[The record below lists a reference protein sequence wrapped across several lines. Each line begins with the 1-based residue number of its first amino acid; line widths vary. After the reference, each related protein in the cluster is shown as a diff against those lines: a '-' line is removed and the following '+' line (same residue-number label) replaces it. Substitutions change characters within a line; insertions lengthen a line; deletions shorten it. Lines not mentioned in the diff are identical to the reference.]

1 MRSNPVHQF
10 FIFQLKNI
18 LRSYLDFSTS
28 YGRLTDLK
36 SFQDL
41 LLVSF
46 IWLGEKFHLNIYLSA
61 EGRLSP
67 YAQTVST
74 SFMPRLVNPQ
84 AVGMAVARP

>member
-1 MRSNPVHQF
+1 MCSNLAHQVF
-10 FIFQLKNI
+10 FFLLENI
-18 LRSYLDFSTS
+18 LRSNFNFTTS
-28 YGRLTDLK
+28 YDRLTDLK
-36 SFQDL
+36 SLLGL